1 MIGRKY
7 PVPLP
12 TLLVHSMPK
21 IGHITQIESWNKKYV
36 QPKSVYKKLYC
47 LSNLI

>member
-7 PVPLP
+7 PVALP
-12 TLLVHSMPK
+12 TLFIYSMAK
-21 IGHITQIESWNKKYV
+21 IGHMTQIENWNKKYV
-36 QPKSVYKKLYC
+36 RSKSVYKKLYC